1 MPCVTY
7 EWITFDTTH
16 HINEP
21 ITFMHLQNKCTQ
33 YWPEK
38 MNARLHRDIVIN
50 NVEEKEYEFYVIR
63 KLTVS
68 LKKVGALC
76 NISYG
81 IAFLYNVLY
90 RLIISALSKLSSGIL
105 LSSLS
110 VRPSVRPS
118 EECLVTWSLTTY

>member
-1 MPCVTY
+1 
-7 EWITFDTTH
+7 
-16 HINEP
+16 
-21 ITFMHLQNKCTQ
+21 
-33 YWPEK
+33 
-38 MNARLHRDIVIN
+38 MNARLHGDIVIN
-50 NVEEKEYEFYVIR
+50 NVEEKEFEFYVIR

-118 EECLVTWSLTTY
+118 EECLVT